1 MRTTGSLD
9 PTLQFHDLVVVVSR
23 LHITNPNC
31 LHHLRTCSWVSHC
44 LIQCHPPTANTNRW
58 SNTGIDCSIW
68 DKPQTTAGSSH
79 AVAKVAVYAIGGNAL
94 SSPTGDDEGQSEQ
107 VLAHVM
113 SDVVDLLEAGWGVVL
128 THGNG
133 PQVGHLMALDQHL
146 TQPMDAWVAAT
157 QGMIGHGLAL
167 NLDSILSKRQRPERT
182 ATIVTRVLVDRRD
195 PGFKRPTKP
204 VGPVLSSKTV
214 MEADWDIAETKVGPR
229 RVVASPLPVEI
240 IDLPVIQKLVDLHAV
255 VICGGGGGI
264 PVVRK
269 DQHFIGVPAVIDKDR
284 VSALLAIKL
293 QADALIISTAI
304 DAVRT
309 GFGTDKEQVHRVLNL
324 DECELHL
331 QAGEFP
337 AGSMGPKIGSLMEAA
352 LHQPGLQAILC
363 QPGDAIDALR
373 GNAGTTIVV

>member
-1 MRTTGSLD
+1 M
-9 PTLQFHDLVVVVSR
+9 
-23 LHITNPNC
+23 
-31 LHHLRTCSWVSHC
+31 
-44 LIQCHPPTANTNRW
+44 W
-58 SNTGIDCSIW
+58 SNIGIDCSIW
-68 DKPQTTAGSSH
+68 DKPQTIAGSTPT
-79 AVAKVAVYAIGGNAL
+79 VAKVAVYAIGGNAL
-94 SSPTGDDEGQSEQ
+94 SSPTGDDEGESEQ

-133 PQVGHLMALDQHL
+133 PQVGHLMELDQHL

-182 ATIVTRVLVDRRD
+182 ATVLTRVLVDRRD
-195 PGFKRPTKP
+195 PGFERPTKP

-269 DQHFIGVPAVIDKDR
+269 DQYFIGVPAVIDKDR

-293 QADALIISTAI
+293 RADALIISTAI

-309 GFGTDKEQVHRVLNL
+309 GFGTDEEQVHRMLNL
-324 DECELHL
+324 DECERHL

>member
-1 MRTTGSLD
+1 
-9 PTLQFHDLVVVVSR
+9 
-23 LHITNPNC
+23 
-31 LHHLRTCSWVSHC
+31 
-44 LIQCHPPTANTNRW
+44 
-58 SNTGIDCSIW
+58 
-68 DKPQTTAGSSH
+68 
-79 AVAKVAVYAIGGNAL
+79 VAKVAVYAIGGNAL
-94 SSPTGDDEGQSEQ
+94 SSPSGGTDGESER

-133 PQVGHLMALDQHL
+133 PQVGHLMALDHQM

-182 ATIVTRVLVDRRD
+182 ATVVTRVLVDGQD
-195 PGFKRPTKP
+195 PGFQNPTKP
-204 VGPVLSSKTV
+204 VGPVLSAEAV
-214 MEADWDIAETKVGPR
+214 MSADWDIAETKIGPR
-229 RVVASPLPVEI
+229 RVVASPLPMEI
-240 IDLPVIQKLVDLHAV
+240 VDLPVIQKLVDLHAV

-264 PVVRK
+264 PIVRK
-269 DQHFIGVPAVIDKDR
+269 DQHFVGVPAVIDKDR

-293 QADALIISTAI
+293 QAEALIISTAI

-309 GFGTDKEQVHRVLNL
+309 GFGTDSEQSHTTLTL
-324 DECELHL
+324 DQCETYLE
-331 QAGEFP
+331 AGEFP

-363 QPGDAIDALR
+363 QPGDALDALR
-373 GNAGTTIVV
+373 GKAGTTIVV